1 MTLDTIYLIVQV
13 QYCICNPYLKS
24 IFFQITTVFPA
35 MTSIGPPV
43 SNSTVVVNAT
53 LAEANVRKQ
62 HILFKYNC
70 NLGLVQH

>member
-1 MTLDTIYLIVQV
+1 
-13 QYCICNPYLKS
+13 
-24 IFFQITTVFPA
+24 